1 MGDNKKIKSKIT
13 YARLVELFH
22 RAIQEV
28 KDAGIEIGIIKEPI
42 SINTRAVNF
51 WGRCRTV
58 INTVTKEKICS
69 IEVSENLLYAEEI
82 FIMTTLVHE
91 ILHTCKNCQ
100 NHSPEWTRLANIM
113 NKTYGYNVK
122 SHTSAEEK
130 GLDKADLDS
139 YKYCVEC
146 VKCHKKHYYARMS
159 NPVKFPD
166 AYQCKCGGKLKRIK

>member
-58 INTVTKEKICS
+58 INTVTKERICS
-69 IEVSENLLYAEEI
+69 IEVSENLLY
-82 FIMTTLVHE
+82 TLGFN
-91 ILHTCKNCQ
+91 LF
-100 NHSPEWTRLANIM
+100 S
-113 NKTYGYNVK
+113 
-122 SHTSAEEK
+122 
-130 GLDKADLDS
+130 
-139 YKYCVEC
+139 
-146 VKCHKKHYYARMS
+146 
-159 NPVKFPD
+159 F
-166 AYQCKCGGKLKRIK
+166 